1 MKYSIIV
8 PVYNRPDE
16 VDELLESLVEQTE
29 KDFEV
34 VVVEDGSS
42 TPCEDVCRRYKDKLD
57 IRYFMKPNSGPG
69 QSRNYGVERANGE
82 YVIILDSDVVLPP
95 GYIHSVSLELE
106 RQPADAFGGPDSAHP
121 SFTDTQKAISYSM
134 TSFFTTGG
142 IRGSKKKKLDK
153 FYPRSFNMGVRRDV
167 YQKLGGFSKM
177 RFGEDID
184 FSIRIFK
191 AGCSCRLFPDSWVWH
206 KRRTDFRKFFRQVY
220 NSGIARINLY
230 KKYPE
235 SLKLVHLLPM
245 VFTVGVIFLVL
256 LSAAGRLLMH
266 YDDIHRWYWLCAA
279 PWLPIIA
286 YCLLIFA
293 DSTRQYRNP
302 KIGLM
307 SIAAAFVQ
315 LMGYGCGFL
324 SAWWKRCVCGKSEFS
339 AFEKTFYK

>member
-16 VDELLESLVEQTE
+16 VGELLGSLAEQTE

-34 VVVEDGSS
+34 IIVEDGSS
-42 TPCEDVCRRYKDKLD
+42 VTCEKVCNGYKATLD
-57 IRYFMKPNSGPG
+57 IHYFMKENSGPG
-69 QSRNYGVERANGE
+69 QSRNYGVARAKGE

-95 GYIHSVSLELE
+95 GYIESVSDELE
-106 RQPADAFGGPDSAHP
+106 KAPADAFGGPDKAHS
-121 SFTDTQKAISYSM
+121 SFTDIQKAISYSM

-167 YQKLGGFSKM
+167 YNKLGGFSKM

-191 AGCSCRLFPDSWVWH
+191 AGCKCRLFPESWVWH

-245 VFTVGVIFLVL
+245 VFTVGVLSLVVI
-256 LSAAGRLLMH
+256 SAVGRVLMH
-266 YDDIHRWYWLCAA
+266 YDDIDRWYWLCAG
-279 PWLPIIA
+279 PWLPILA
-286 YCLLIFA
+286 YCLLIFV
-293 DSTRQYRNP
+293 DSSRQNRSL
-302 KIGLM
+302 KIGLE
-307 SIAAAFVQ
+307 SIAASFVQ
-315 LMGYGCGFL
+315 LMGYGFGFIE
-324 SAWWKRCVCGKSEFS
+324 AWWKRCVLGKDEFS